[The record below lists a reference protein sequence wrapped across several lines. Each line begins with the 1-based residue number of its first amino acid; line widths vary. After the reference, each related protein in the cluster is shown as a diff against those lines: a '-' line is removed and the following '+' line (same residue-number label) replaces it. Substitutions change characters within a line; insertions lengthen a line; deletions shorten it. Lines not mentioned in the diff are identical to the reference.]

1 MAQDNEKKTKKKTDP
16 VGRGL
21 YRLYVLFLIGSILLV
36 GRLAY
41 IQLFY
46 QPDPK
51 IVQALTPTSV
61 KKTIDPARGA
71 ILSDD
76 GRLLAMSLPIYDI
89 NMDCTVQKEN
99 FARIRKD
106 NPARGDSLETAWMAK
121 ARRLADGLAAILKE
135 KPADEY
141 YNLIKKGRE
150 QNRKYVR
157 IAAGVERRDYNK
169 LIQLPLFNE
178 NQFHGGMITTEE
190 SVRKYPYGKLA
201 RRTIGFVRNNK
212 SNVENTHVG
221 IEGKFDYVLHGK
233 DGVEFLREI
242 DNKERVLD
250 SDSSFVRA
258 EDGMDVR
265 TTINIDF
272 QDIADKA
279 LREQME
285 GQAEVE
291 GGCVVLMEVAT
302 GAIKAMVNLTR
313 DSVTTQL
320 EEVQNFAIGRRYE
333 PGSVFKTVTLVSVL
347 SDGYVKTLDET
358 LPTNH
363 GVIAKSGVR
372 PDIHIADWERNHN
385 TKEISV
391 LDGFKISSNYV
402 FAKLAIDNYGR
413 KPQRFIDNAY
423 MYKLGEAF
431 DFDIDGLRTPVLPS
445 TKSPGWAMSVLG
457 NMGFGYATMET
468 PLHIL
473 NFYNAIANKGK
484 MMKPYLVESIE
495 KYGTV
500 VEKRGPSILNGSIC
514 SKAVADTV
522 TRALA
527 AVTEEG
533 TARRLKNAKCTIAGK
548 TGTSFGTIG
557 SPTTPYQDKYGRQLY
572 QATFVGFFPAET
584 PKYSIICM
592 IFTRPT
598 HNSFQGGG
606 IPAMTVKSVV
616 DEMYVLD
623 PEWGEVLH
631 KTGTIPVMRDTTA
644 KEKRIIHETGKHSK
658 KQRS

>member
-1 MAQDNEKKTKKKTDP
+1 MAQESDNKPKKKVDP

-36 GRLAY
+36 GRLVH
-41 IQLFY
+41 IQLFW

-51 IVQALTPTSV
+51 VTQALTPTSV
-61 KKTIDPARGA
+61 KKTIVPARGA

-89 NMDCTVQKEN
+89 NMDCTVMKESY
-99 FARIRKD
+99 AKVRATDK
-106 NPARGDSLETAWMAK
+106 AKGDSLENAWMKK
-121 ARRLADGLAAILKE
+121 ARGLADGLAAILRE

-141 YNLIKKGRE
+141 YNLIKRGRE
-150 QNRKYVR
+150 QNRKFVR
-157 IAAGVERRDYNK
+157 IASGVESREYNK
-169 LIQLPLFNE
+169 LLTLPLFNE
-178 NQFHGGMITTEE
+178 DQFHGGMIVTEE
-190 SVRKYPYGKLA
+190 SIRKYPYGKLA

-212 SNVENTHVG
+212 SDVGNTHVG

-233 DGVEFLREI
+233 DGVEYLRLI
-242 DNKERVLD
+242 DNKERVHD
-250 SDSSFVRA
+250 SDSSYSRA
-258 EDGMDVR
+258 EDGLDVR
-265 TTINIDF
+265 TTINIDY

-279 LREQME
+279 LREQM
-285 GQAEVE
+285 GDKTDVE
-291 GGCVVLMEVAT
+291 GGCLILMEAAT

-313 DSVTTQL
+313 DSLSNQL
-320 EEVQNFAIGRRYE
+320 EEIQNFAIGRRYE
-333 PGSVFKTVTLVSVL
+333 PGSVFKTVTLLSVL
-347 SDGYVKTLDET
+347 SDGCIKSLDET
-358 LPTNH
+358 MPTNH
-363 GVIAKSGVR
+363 GVIPKSGLR
-372 PDIHIADWERNHN
+372 PDHHIPEYEARHHTD
-385 TKEISV
+385 KISI
-391 LDGFKISSNYV
+391 LDGFKMSSNYV
-402 FAKLAIDNYGR
+402 FAKLAIDYYGR
-413 KPQRFIDNAY
+413 KPQRYIDNAY
-423 MYKLGEAF
+423 LYKLGEAF
-431 DFDIDGLRTPVLPS
+431 EFDIDGLRTPVIPS

-514 SKAVADTV
+514 TKAVADTI

-533 TARRLKNAKCTIAGK
+533 TARRLKDAKCTIAGK
-548 TGTSFGTIG
+548 TGTSFATLSPGTD
-557 SPTTPYQDKYGRQLY
+557 SPYRDKYGRQLY
-572 QATFVGFFPAET
+572 QASFVGFFPAEA
-584 PKYSIICM
+584 PKYSIMCM

-598 HNSFQGGG
+598 HTSFQGAG
-606 IPAMTVKSVV
+606 IPALAIKTVV

-644 KEKRIIHETGKHSK
+644 TTDKKKRK
-658 KQRS
+658 

>member
-1 MAQDNEKKTKKKTDP
+1 MAQENDKKTRKKTDR
-16 VGRGL
+16 VGSGL
-21 YRLYVLFLIGSILLV
+21 YKLYVLFLIGSFFLV
-36 GRLAY
+36 GRLIY

-51 IVQALTPTSV
+51 VVRALTPTSV

-89 NMDCTVQKEN
+89 NMDCTVMKDSYEKLRQK
-99 FARIRKD
+99 
-106 NPARGDSLETAWMAK
+106 NPAKADSLENAWMQK
-121 ARRLADGLAAILKE
+121 ASALSEGLARILKE
-135 KPADEY
+135 KSAADY
-141 YNLIKKGRE
+141 YEMIRKGR
-150 QNRKYVR
+150 QNDRRFVK
-157 IAAGVERRDYNK
+157 IASGVERREYNQ

-178 NQFHGGMITTEE
+178 DSFHGGLIVNEE

-212 SNVENTHVG
+212 STVANTHVG
-221 IEGKFDYVLHGK
+221 IEGKFDYVLHGR

-242 DNKERVLD
+242 DNKARVLD

-265 TTINIDF
+265 TTLNIDY

-279 LREQME
+279 LREQIAD
-285 GQAEVE
+285 QPEVE
-291 GGCVVLMEVAT
+291 GGCLILMEAAT

-333 PGSVFKTVTLVSVL
+333 PGSVFKTVTLLSVL
-347 SDGYVKTLDET
+347 SDGYVKSLDET
-358 LPTNH
+358 MPTNH
-363 GVIAKSGVR
+363 GVIPKSGLR
-372 PDIHIADWERNHN
+372 QDTHILDYERNHH
-385 TKEISV
+385 TDKISV
-391 LDGFKISSNYV
+391 IDGFKMSSNYV
-402 FAKLAIDNYGR
+402 FSKLAIDHYGR
-413 KPQRFIDNAY
+413 KPQRFIDNLY
-423 MYKLGEAF
+423 LYKLGEAF
-431 DFDIDGLRTPVLPS
+431 DFDIDGLRTPSIPS
-445 TKSPGWAMSVLG
+445 TKSPDWSMSSLG
-457 NMGFGYATMET
+457 TMGFGYSTMVT
-468 PLHIL
+468 PLHVL

-484 MMKPYLVESIE
+484 MMKPYLAESIE

-500 VEKRGPSILNGSIC
+500 VERRGPSILNGSIC
-514 SKAVADTV
+514 SKAVADTI

-533 TARRLKNAKCTIAGK
+533 TARRLKNARCTVAGK
-548 TGTSFGTIG
+548 TGTSFATLSPGT
-557 SPTTPYQDKYGRQLY
+557 STPYADKYGRRVY

-584 PKYSIICM
+584 PKYSILCM
-592 IFTRPT
+592 LFTHPT
-598 HNSFQGGG
+598 SKSFQGGG
-606 IPAMTVKSVV
+606 LPALAVKSVV
-616 DEMYVLD
+616 DEMYALD

-631 KTGTIPVMRDTTA
+631 KTGTIPVMRDTSARAA
-644 KEKRIIHETGKHSK
+644 KNEKK
-658 KQRS
+658 

>member
-1 MAQDNEKKTKKKTDP
+1 MAQETEKKTKKKTDS

-21 YRLYVLFLIGSILLV
+21 YRLYVLFLIGSVLLV
-36 GRLAY
+36 GRLIY
-41 IQLFY
+41 IQLFW

-89 NMDCTVQKEN
+89 NMDCTVM
-99 FARIRKD
+99 KD
-106 NPARGDSLETAWMAK
+106 TYAKIGGQRGDSLENAWMQK
-121 ARRLADGLAAILKE
+121 ARSLSEGLARILKE

-141 YNLIKKGRE
+141 YNLIKKGRQ
-150 QNRKYVR
+150 QNRRYVR
-157 IAAGVERRDYNK
+157 IASGVERREYNQ
-169 LIQLPLFNE
+169 LLTLPLFNE
-178 NQFHGGMITTEE
+178 DQYHGGLIVSEE
-190 SVRKYPYGKLA
+190 SIRKYPYGKLA

-212 SNVENTHVG
+212 STVENTHVG

-233 DGVEFLREI
+233 DGVEYLREI
-242 DNKERVLD
+242 DNKARVHD
-250 SDSSFVRA
+250 SDSSFIRA
-258 EDGMDVR
+258 EDGLDVR
-265 TTINIDF
+265 TTLNIDY
-272 QDIADKA
+272 QDIADRA
-279 LREQME
+279 LREQM
-285 GQAEVE
+285 GDQPEVE
-291 GGCVVLMEVAT
+291 GGCLVLMEVAT

-320 EEVQNFAIGRRYE
+320 EEIQNFAIGRRYE
-333 PGSVFKTVTLVSVL
+333 PGSVFKTVTLLSVL
-347 SDGYVKTLDET
+347 SDGYVKSLDET

-363 GVIAKSGVR
+363 GVIAKSGLK
-372 PDIHIADWERNHN
+372 PDVHISDYERIHN
-385 TKEISV
+385 TKVISV

-413 KPQRFIDNAY
+413 KPQRFIDNTY
-423 MYKLGEAF
+423 LYKLGEAF
-431 DFDIDGLRTPVLPS
+431 DFDIDGLRTPSIPS

-473 NFYNAIANKGK
+473 NFYNAIACKGR

-514 SKAVADTV
+514 SKAVADSV

-533 TARRLKNAKCTIAGK
+533 TARRLKNAKCTVAGK
-548 TGTSFGTIG
+548 TGTSFATLSPGT
-557 SPTTPYQDKYGRQLY
+557 SDPYKDKYGRKIY
-572 QATFVGFFPAET
+572 QASFVGFFPAES
-584 PKYSIICM
+584 PKYSVICM

-606 IPAMTVKSVV
+606 LPAMAVKTVV
-616 DEMYVLD
+616 DEMYALD
-623 PEWGEVLH
+623 PEWRPCLH
-631 KTGTIPVMRDTTA
+631 PGGA
-644 KEKRIIHETGKHSK
+644 LETKSEH
-658 KQRS
+658 